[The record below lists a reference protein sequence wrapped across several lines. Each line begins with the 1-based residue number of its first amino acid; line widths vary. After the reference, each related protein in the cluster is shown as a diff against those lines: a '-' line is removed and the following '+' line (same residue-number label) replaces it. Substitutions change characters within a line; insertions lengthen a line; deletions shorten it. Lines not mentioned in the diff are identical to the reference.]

1 MAVYG
6 KIDEFNAEC
15 EDWMQYTERLTQYF
29 IANKI
34 TDNDQRRVILLSVIG
49 SKTYG
54 LLRSLVTPDKPAD
67 KSYEDIVDLL
77 KKHFNP
83 KPSPIVQRC
92 KSYSCE
98 RTDGQSVAS
107 YVA

>member
-34 TDNDQRRVILLSVIG
+34 SDNDQRRAILLSVIG
-49 SKTYG
+49 SKT
-54 LLRSLVTPDKPAD
+54 
-67 KSYEDIVDLL
+67 
-77 KKHFNP
+77 
-83 KPSPIVQRC
+83 
-92 KSYSCE
+92 
-98 RTDGQSVAS
+98 
-107 YVA
+107 